1 MLELRDLP
9 DMPPGLREAAQQGRL
24 VPFVGAGASRIAGC
38 PGWGDFADGSL
49 RALIDAGKLTYA
61 QFDQIAHL
69 PPRVKLSICR
79 QLASQHSVDMKYK
92 KILAPKGY
100 ADPKGLRLYGA
111 LGKLGNV
118 SVTSNYDEWGDL
130 DRSLPPLPLTSGSS
144 STPAVPP
151 APTSR
156 NVFYKLAEFTAANLA
171 RPGSVF
177 HLHGSVADP
186 AGMIMTTHDY
196 VQHYQNDRFTAKASG
211 ENMILTFLDHLFRHK
226 TVLFV
231 GYGLDELEILEY
243 VILKARQQRQSGT
256 AIRHYILQG
265 YFSHELEWMRHM
277 HQYYANECGIEL
289 IPFSRDAKDY
299 DQLLDVLD
307 NFAKALP
314 PATLADVQLLSE
326 MKDLLNG

>member
-1 MLELRDLP
+1 MLDLRDLP

-38 PGWGDFADGSL
+38 PGWSDFADRSL
-49 RALIDAGKLTYA
+49 RALISAGKLSYA

-69 PPRVKLSICR
+69 PPRVKLSVCR
-79 QLASQHSVDMKYK
+79 QLATQHEVEIEYK
-92 KILAPKGY
+92 KILAPNGY
-100 ADPKGLRLYGA
+100 SDARGLRLYGA
-111 LGKLGNV
+111 LGKLGDV

-130 DRSLPPLPLTSGSS
+130 DRTLPPLPLISS
-144 STPAVPP
+144 STPITPP
-151 APTSR
+151 PSSSR
-156 NVFYKLAEFTAANLA
+156 NVFYKHEDFTAANLA

-196 VQHYQNDRFTAKASG
+196 VQHYQNDQFTAKASG
-211 ENMILTFLDHLFRHK
+211 ENVILTFLDHLFRHK

-243 VILKARQQRQSGT
+243 VILKARQQKQSDT

-265 YFSHELEWMRHM
+265 YFSHEMEWMRHM

-289 IPFSRDAKDY
+289 IPFRRDAKDY

-307 NFAKALP
+307 NFVKALP
-314 PATLADVQLLSE
+314 PVTLGDIQLLSE
-326 MKDLLNG
+326 MKDLLDG

>member
-1 MLELRDLP
+1 MPDLRDFP
-9 DMPPGLREAAQQGRL
+9 EMPPGLREAAQQGRL

-38 PGWGDFADGSL
+38 PGWADFADRSL
-49 RALIDAGKLTYA
+49 RALITAGKLDHA
-61 QFDQIAHL
+61 QFAQIAHL
-69 PPRVKLSICR
+69 HPRVKLSICR
-79 QLASQHSVDMKYK
+79 HLAVQHGVVIDYK
-92 KILAPKGY
+92 KILAPTGY
-100 ADPKGLRLYGA
+100 ADPRGLRLYGS

-118 SVTSNYDEWGDL
+118 SVTSNYDEWGDV
-130 DRSLPPLPLTSGSS
+130 DRTLPAMSVTST
-144 STPAVPP
+144 STPITPP
-151 APTSR
+151 PSLSR
-156 NVFYKLAEFTAANLA
+156 NVFYKHEDFTAANLA
-171 RPGSVF
+171 LPGSVF

-196 VQHYQNDRFTAKASG
+196 VQHYQNDRFTAKTDG
-211 ENMILTFLDHLFRHK
+211 ENVILTFLDHLFRHK

-243 VILKARQQRQSGT
+243 VILKARQQKQSDK

-289 IPFSRDAKDY
+289 IPFRRDAKDY

-307 NFAKALP
+307 NFAKAIP

>member
-1 MLELRDLP
+1 MLDLRDLP
-9 DMPPGLREAAQQGRL
+9 EMSAGLREAAQQGRL

-38 PGWGDFADGSL
+38 PGWGDFADRSL
-49 RALIDAGKLTYA
+49 RALISAGKLNFA

-79 QLASQHSVDMKYK
+79 QLATQHGVEIEYK
-92 KILAPKGY
+92 KILAPSGY
-100 ADPKGLRLYGA
+100 ADPRGLRLYGA

-118 SVTSNYDEWGDL
+118 SVTSNYDEWGDM
-130 DRSLPPLPLTSGSS
+130 DRALPPLPLTSSI
-144 STPAVPP
+144 TPATPP
-151 APTSR
+151 ASVSR
-156 NVFYKLAEFTAANLA
+156 NVFYKHEDFTAANLA

-196 VQHYQNDRFTAKASG
+196 VQHYQNDRFTGKATG
-211 ENMILTFLDHLFRHK
+211 ENVILTFLDHLFRHK

-243 VILKARQQRQSGT
+243 VILKARQQKQSDT

-265 YFSHELEWMRHM
+265 YFSHEMEWMRHM

-289 IPFSRDAKDY
+289 IPFRRDATDY
-299 DQLLDVLD
+299 DQLLEVLD
-307 NFAKALP
+307 HFVKALP
-314 PATLADVQLLSE
+314 PVTLGDIQLLSE